1 MNCITFASRKRIVA
15 GTRREESGRRFI
27 NRYMAKYNIREKKD
41 KSPMYQMLVKPA
53 LMDKLKAEILRVIVK
68 EKKYQRVQ

>member
-1 MNCITFASRKRIVA
+1 
-15 GTRREESGRRFI
+15 
-27 NRYMAKYNIREKKD
+27 MAKYNIREKKD

-68 EKKYQRVQ
+68 EKKYLF